1 MHTPHLATTHKG
13 LTMNPARRLAAFAI
27 AIVAILLAPSTR
39 SVEVAPPETPPDQL
53 VGKTY
58 RFERTYVI
66 SVHVP
71 SGSVEKVL
79 QALAVAVG
87 LEYGKYDQVAYI
99 DAEGMEQYRP
109 LAGSKAGAQKS
120 VTTTPSRVVTVSV
133 VHDEAMLQRAVDAIT
148 RAHPY
153 EEPVIYIT
161 DGWRSRSTSADD
173 KNPNRWWNQKP
184 N

>member
-1 MHTPHLATTHKG
+1 MIPQ
-13 LTMNPARRLAAFAI
+13 RLAAFAI
-27 AIVAILLAPSTR
+27 AIAAILLSPSNQ
-39 SVEVAPPETPPDQL
+39 SVAASTTESSPDQL

-58 RFERTYVI
+58 RLERAYLV

-71 SGSVEKVL
+71 SDSVDKVL
-79 QALAVAVG
+79 QALAGAVG

-99 DAEGMEQYRP
+99 DAEGMEQFRP
-109 LAGSKAGAQKS
+109 LAGSKAGVQKT

-133 VHDEAMLQRAVDAIT
+133 VHDGAVLQKAVDAIT
-148 RAHPY
+148 RVHPY

-161 DGWRSRSTSADD
+161 EGWRSRSTSADE

>member
-1 MHTPHLATTHKG
+1 MVLI
-13 LTMNPARRLAAFAI
+13 RRPAAFAI
-27 AIVAILLAPSTR
+27 AIAAVLFAPSNQ
-39 SVEVAPPETPPDQL
+39 SVGAPATETSPDQL

-58 RFERTYVI
+58 RLERAYLV

-71 SGSVEKVL
+71 SGSVDKVL
-79 QALAVAVG
+79 QSLAAAVG

-109 LAGSKAGAQKS
+109 LAGSKAGVQQS
-120 VTTTPSRVVTVSV
+120 VTKTPSKVVTVSV
-133 VHDEAMLQRAVDAIT
+133 VHDEAVLQKAVDAIN

-161 DGWRSRSTSADD
+161 EVWRSRSTSADE

-184 N
+184 E

>member
-1 MHTPHLATTHKG
+1 MIPTQ
-13 LTMNPARRLAAFAI
+13 RLAGFAI
-27 AIVAILLAPSTR
+27 AIAAILLIPPNQ
-39 SVEVAPPETPPDQL
+39 SVGAAAAETAPDQL

-58 RFERTYVI
+58 RLERAYLV

-71 SGSVEKVL
+71 TGSVDKVL
-79 QALAVAVG
+79 QALAAAVG

-99 DAEGMEQYRP
+99 DAEGTEQYRP
-109 LAGSKAGAQKS
+109 LAGSKAGAQQA

-133 VHDEAMLQRAVDAIT
+133 VHDGAVLRKALDAIN

-161 DGWRSRSTSADD
+161 EAWRSRSTSADQ

>member
-1 MHTPHLATTHKG
+1 MVATQ
-13 LTMNPARRLAAFAI
+13 RLAGFAI
-27 AIVAILLAPSTR
+27 AIAAILLTPSNR
-39 SVEVAPPETPPDQL
+39 SAGAAVAETAPDQL

-58 RFERTYVI
+58 RLERAYLI

-71 SGSVEKVL
+71 SGSVNKVL
-79 QALAVAVG
+79 QALAAGVG

-99 DAEGMEQYRP
+99 DAEGLEQYRP
-109 LAGSKAGAQKS
+109 LAGSKAGAQQT

-133 VHDEAMLQRAVDAIT
+133 VHDGAVLQKALDAIN

-161 DGWRSRSTSADD
+161 EGWRSRSTSADE
-173 KNPNRWWNQKP
+173 KNPNRWWNQRP